1 MFGKVGLRY
10 KEKERNR
17 LIHYTPWESYITREK
32 KIGDN
37 VVEECI
43 VIHKDG
49 SLQIVYAFRGFD
61 VDSFSEEYKSQVFL
75 YFNSQIKSLGDG
87 WMVSVEA
94 QRFKQNAYPIS
105 SFDNLAGLIIDLE
118 REENFKGSG
127 EHYDS
132 SYYLNFVYK
141 PESEIKRKFVN
152 IFFKNKS
159 EKKDVLLEQEIE
171 KFSMKVQTIVQVM
184 SWKLIIRA
192 LDAQETAEYLHSTIS
207 MRKHPIIV
215 PRNLLFFDSFI
226 SDSKVEIGN
235 VIRIGEYYCP
245 IIEIYD
251 FPLESYPTC
260 IKSLNGLN
268 IEYRWVSRFFPLN
281 EEQAKKELK
290 DAQNKGYGGK
300 KSTSQKINEKMFK
313 YTSPLE
319 DPSSAV
325 IQNMAE
331 KALYDLGEGFI
342 GFGYYNS
349 CVMVWDK
356 DYEKALEK
364 ATIIIETIEK
374 MQFNAKLEE
383 IGSFEAFKGMMAGNI
398 YNDIRRPLVSSG
410 FYTCCLPLTSLWS
423 GIEHNKHMGELCG
436 VDRPLIVCST
446 PYLTNFYLNL
456 NVSDVG
462 HTAIIGPTGSGKSTF
477 LNLIEASTLKYPDSQ
492 VFIMDYGLS
501 SLTLTL
507 AVGGNFVDPLEKQV
521 TFQPLRDIG
530 ESEKEFQWAVEFV
543 KMIVQIRGVE
553 IDEKVDGA
561 ISDALKSVSIM
572 PKEMRTMGMLYLSL
586 VYQNEKGEKPLHTA
600 LAPYCNDGRFAHL
613 FDGDHT
619 SLRNTKW
626 TLFEMQEI
634 LDLGEECSVPVLL
647 LIFRFLENSFN
658 GKLTFFV
665 IDEFWFVL
673 KNKFLLPKLS
683 DYFLTLRKKNVFII
697 FATQN
702 PNQLAESE
710 LGSII
715 VQNCPTQIFLA
726 DKKAEKL
733 GGYKKLGLD
742 EDEIRVISQM
752 IEKRD
757 YYYKSPLGMR
767 QFSLELGAIQLSLF
781 RGSETYFMD
790 KKGRRVQ
797 WKVYLKYLLEKRK
810 NDNKK
815 CHFDEILDA
824 QNIEWKRYFD
834 GIEGWEKYL
843 YEKR

>member
-268 IEYRWVSRFFPLN
+268 IEYRWVSRFFP
-281 EEQAKKELK
+281 
-290 DAQNKGYGGK
+290 
-300 KSTSQKINEKMFK
+300 
-313 YTSPLE
+313 
-319 DPSSAV
+319 
-325 IQNMAE
+325 
-331 KALYDLGEGFI
+331 
-342 GFGYYNS
+342 
-349 CVMVWDK
+349 
-356 DYEKALEK
+356 
-364 ATIIIETIEK
+364 
-374 MQFNAKLEE
+374 
-383 IGSFEAFKGMMAGNI
+383 
-398 YNDIRRPLVSSG
+398 
-410 FYTCCLPLTSLWS
+410 
-423 GIEHNKHMGELCG
+423 
-436 VDRPLIVCST
+436 
-446 PYLTNFYLNL
+446 
-456 NVSDVG
+456 
-462 HTAIIGPTGSGKSTF
+462 
-477 LNLIEASTLKYPDSQ
+477 
-492 VFIMDYGLS
+492 
-501 SLTLTL
+501 
-507 AVGGNFVDPLEKQV
+507 
-521 TFQPLRDIG
+521 
-530 ESEKEFQWAVEFV
+530 
-543 KMIVQIRGVE
+543 
-553 IDEKVDGA
+553 
-561 ISDALKSVSIM
+561 
-572 PKEMRTMGMLYLSL
+572 
-586 VYQNEKGEKPLHTA
+586 
-600 LAPYCNDGRFAHL
+600 
-613 FDGDHT
+613 
-619 SLRNTKW
+619 
-626 TLFEMQEI
+626 
-634 LDLGEECSVPVLL
+634 
-647 LIFRFLENSFN
+647 
-658 GKLTFFV
+658 
-665 IDEFWFVL
+665 
-673 KNKFLLPKLS
+673 
-683 DYFLTLRKKNVFII
+683 
-697 FATQN
+697 
-702 PNQLAESE
+702 
-710 LGSII
+710 
-715 VQNCPTQIFLA
+715 
-726 DKKAEKL
+726 
-733 GGYKKLGLD
+733 
-742 EDEIRVISQM
+742 
-752 IEKRD
+752 
-757 YYYKSPLGMR
+757 
-767 QFSLELGAIQLSLF
+767 
-781 RGSETYFMD
+781 
-790 KKGRRVQ
+790 
-797 WKVYLKYLLEKRK
+797 
-810 NDNKK
+810 
-815 CHFDEILDA
+815 
-824 QNIEWKRYFD
+824 
-834 GIEGWEKYL
+834 
-843 YEKR
+843 